1 MNAIE
6 RAIQAVAPQWG
17 LRRARARMLV
27 DTLEQRH
34 YEAGGANRR
43 TQGWKHPRTDAN
55 AAARPYL
62 ARLRDAARDLVRN
75 NGHAESALD
84 TISAHAVG
92 TGIVAKPTKPNT
104 KVDDLWKAW
113 AETTD
118 CDSDGRADIYGLQDL
133 VMRTVAESGECLIRR
148 RLRLTT
154 DGLALPL
161 QLQVLEPDYL
171 DTQKDNLRTPGGGR
185 IIEGVEYDVLGRR
198 RGYWLFKDHPGSNM
212 PGNAAASYFVPAES
226 VLHVFRQMR
235 PGQVRGVSWF
245 APVLMRF
252 KDYDEYAD
260 ATLMKQKIAACL
272 AVFVTDVD
280 GSNAPMGT
288 AVNGSGGESWDLL
301 EPGLIQNVP
310 PGRTVEMV
318 TPPTVR
324 EFSEYSATTLR
335 EIATGLGVTYEDLTG
350 DYNNMPFSAARMSRL
365 RHLMRVERWRWRV
378 LIPQFCDPV
387 WRWAMQGAQLANKL
401 PNVLDDAGMY
411 IGPTARWTAP
421 PLPMV
426 NPEVEIRSAMQAVR
440 TGMKS
445 LSEVIRESGY
455 DPEEVLNEI
464 HDDFEKTDKLGL
476 VLDCDPRKTSQ
487 AGLTQ
492 ARPSGTVIPST
503 DVTEDMPAT
512 APVENKPPVADPNA
526 DSAAEEAA

>member
-6 RAIQAVAPQWG
+6 RVIHALAPQWS
-17 LRRARARMLV
+17 LRRARARMLADV
-27 DTLEQRH
+27 LQERH
-34 YEAGGANRR
+34 YEAGGSNRR
-43 TQGWKHPRTDAN
+43 TQGWKHPKTDAN

-62 ARLRDAARDLVRN
+62 ARLRDSARDLVRN

-92 TGIVAKPTKPNT
+92 TGIVAKPSTANAKAA
-104 KVDDLWKAW
+104 DLWKAW

-118 CDSDGRADIYGLQDL
+118 CDSDGRADFYGLQDL

-148 RLRLTT
+148 RLRKST
-154 DGLALPL
+154 DGLALPI

-171 DTQKDNLRTPGGGR
+171 DTQKDNLRTEGGGR

-235 PGQVRGVSWF
+235 PGQVRGVTWF
-245 APVLMRF
+245 APVLLRF

-280 GSNAPMGT
+280 GSSAPMGT
-288 AVNGSGGESWDLL
+288 AVTGGDGGNWDLL

-310 PGRTVEMV
+310 PGRTIQTVQ
-318 TPPTVR
+318 PPTVR
-324 EFSEYSATTLR
+324 EHGDYSAATLR

-350 DYNNMPFSAARMSRL
+350 DYQAMPFSAARMSRL
-365 RHLMRVERWRWRV
+365 RHLQRVERWRWRV

-387 WRWAMQGAQLANKL
+387 WRWAMEAAQVDNKL
-401 PNVLDDAGMY
+401 PGVIDDAGFY
-411 IGPTARWTAP
+411 TGPRATWTAP

-426 NPEVEIRSAMQAVR
+426 NPDVEIRANMQAVR
-440 TGMKS
+440 SGQKS

-464 HDDFEKTDKLGL
+464 RDDFERADKLGL

-492 ARPSGTVIPST
+492 ARPGGTVIPSP
-503 DVTEDMPAT
+503 DIPEDAP
-512 APVENKPPVADPNA
+512 APVSTTPPVADPNTDA
-526 DSAAEEAA
+526 VTEEAA